1 MIKAILFDFD
11 GTLADTAPDLG
22 HALNRLRT
30 VRGLSE
36 LPLSLIRPQAS
47 AGSRGLLGLGFNIK
61 PGDIGYEAM
70 RDEFLDY
77 YTQRLCHDT
86 RLFPGVDA
94 LLQRLG
100 RLGLPWGIV
109 TNKPARF
116 AHPLIQ
122 QLGLAQQVA
131 CVICGDEIA
140 NTKPHPEPLLAASR
154 KMTISP
160 SHCIYL
166 GDDIRDVQASHAAG
180 MQPVVARYGYLG
192 NDQPPEKWGTPYLI
206 DHPEELLAYVQKS
219 CDPFMVKRGI

>member
-1 MIKAILFDFD
+1 MIKAVLFDFD

-61 PGDIGYEAM
+61 PGDNGYESM
-70 RDEFLDY
+70 RDEFLDC

-86 RLFPGVDA
+86 RLFPGVDN
-94 LLQRLG
+94 LLDQLHQRN
-100 RLGLPWGIV
+100 LPWGIV

-116 AHPLIQ
+116 AHPLIEL
-122 QLGLAQQVA
+122 LGLAQKAA
-131 CVICGDEIA
+131 CVVCGDETA
-140 NTKPHPEPLLAASR
+140 NTKPHPEPLLTAGHKIA
-154 KMTISP
+154 IAP

-166 GDDIRDVQASHAAG
+166 GDDIRDVQASHSAG
-180 MQPVVARYGYLG
+180 MQPIIARYGYLG
-192 NDQPPEKWGTPYLI
+192 SDQPPEQWGAQYLI
-206 DHPEELLAYVQKS
+206 DHPEELLAY
-219 CDPFMVKRGI
+219 I